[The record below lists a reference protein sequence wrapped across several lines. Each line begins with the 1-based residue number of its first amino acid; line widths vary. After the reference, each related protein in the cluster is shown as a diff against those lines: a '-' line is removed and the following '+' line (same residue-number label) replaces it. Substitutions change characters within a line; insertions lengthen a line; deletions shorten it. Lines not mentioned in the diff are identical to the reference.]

1 MGGGAADHG
10 QASAHPRPEPA
21 VPEHRRKKR
30 RARLL
35 PRRHGVQEI
44 PDELVAE
51 IPDELVAEI
60 PDELVEEIFLRRPIL
75 ADLVRASLACVSFRG
90 LIADRYFLRRLR
102 KLHAPPVLGFL
113 NGYRDFFPVIPPSP
127 FASAASAVA
136 LAADFSFS
144 FLPAPA
150 RDWKI
155 LDVRDGR
162 VLLKRSPS
170 SCHNRPL
177 VVCDPLYRRYLLLPP
192 IPSVEEWVPHSKK
205 KKKKKKVVW
214 VPRKLQCFLKV
225 QEEAAEETSFTVI
238 LIAKSGDKHTAFV
251 FSSSTGQWR
260 AGPWTPWTAEFSLAF
275 FSYLRYAYGCF
286 YGVTECT
293 EKLLVL
299 DTRTMEFSVADLPPE
314 ARVESVD
321 IAIVEA
327 GEGITGMF
335 VLPHLTSHISY
346 LIRQN
351 NGGSSSQWRLEKT
364 IRLDSCWYSFTNST
378 GRHLLLFHSGSS
390 SLDKGTF
397 ALDIQTFQLEKVF
410 ATPGKPMPY
419 VYSNFP
425 PSLLSSPTISSAA
438 S

>member
-1 MGGGAADHG
+1 M
-10 QASAHPRPEPA
+10 
-21 VPEHRRKKR
+21 
-30 RARLL
+30 
-35 PRRHGVQEI
+35 
-44 PDELVAE
+44 
-51 IPDELVAEI
+51 
-60 PDELVEEIFLRRPIL
+60 
-75 ADLVRASLACVSFRG
+75 
-90 LIADRYFLRRLR
+90 
-102 KLHAPPVLGFL
+102 
-113 NGYRDFFPVIPPSP
+113 
-127 FASAASAVA
+127 
-136 LAADFSFS
+136 
-144 FLPAPA
+144 
-150 RDWKI
+150 
-155 LDVRDGR
+155 
-162 VLLKRSPS
+162 
-170 SCHNRPL
+170 
-177 VVCDPLYRRYLLLPP
+177 
-192 IPSVEEWVPHSKK
+192 
-205 KKKKKKVVW
+205 
-214 VPRKLQCFLKV
+214 
-225 QEEAAEETSFTVI
+225 I

-390 SLDKGTF
+390 SLGKGTF
-397 ALDIQTFQLEKVF
+397 ALDIKTFQLEKVF